1 MTKKL
6 YLIDGYGFLFRAY
19 HVMPPLTNSAGVPV
33 GAVYGFTNMMIKLL
47 KDHKPDYM
55 AVALDSGKETF
66 RTELYKDYKAN
77 RPEPPEDLRP
87 QFPLIRDVVEA
98 VGLKSFEL
106 PGFEA
111 DDVIATFTKRAVEQ
125 GIEVTIVSSDK
136 DLMQLVEDG
145 KVQMYDPVKT
155 KYINEK
161 DVVEKF
167 GVIPSKV
174 LDASALI
181 GDSSDNVPGAPGIGP
196 KTAAELI
203 NQFDNL
209 DELLVRTSEIKQP
222 KRREVLEQHREQILL
237 SRDLIRLHFDVPVT
251 ANFDECCEQ
260 KDDNRLLEF
269 CIKHG
274 FKSLVSKLSGGKITT
289 SMPLPSSY
297 SPSAPAPQKER
308 LPEENRVI
316 KTIAELKD
324 FTKGKEKIAFHFAE
338 TGIAACAEHQAVFL
352 KYGGGGADLFDTNV
366 VDERSVITELT
377 PLFQNVSVLKI
388 FHNIKPHYVVGMEG
402 FDDVQVMDYVTA
414 TGLNNG
420 ELEEIKLGRKAT
432 EDEFANAA
440 FQHVHEIFRRHSQHK
455 AKLLEV
461 RQLTIYEKIEKRMI
475 EVLSKMERYGAKIDA
490 SYLRNMSSV
499 FTDKMAAL
507 EKEIFAMAGS
517 EFNIGS
523 PAQLGEVLFE
533 RLGLPGGR
541 KSKKTGQYS
550 TGADVLE
557 ELSLEGHVIAE
568 KVLEYRQISKL
579 KSTYTDALPQQV
591 NTITGRIH
599 TTFQMTVANTGR
611 LSSQHPNLQNIP
623 IRSEEGKKIR
633 NAFIANAGNKLISA
647 DYSQIELRLLA
658 HVADIAPL
666 KEAFKNN
673 QDVHSIT
680 AQQVFGISEA
690 EVNADYR
697 RMAKTINF
705 GIIYGL
711 SAHGLAERLRI
722 PRQDAA
728 NFIAAYFRQY
738 PGIKEYMNRTI
749 AECKDNGYVET
760 ILGRKMHIRGINDKN
775 GAIRQFSE
783 RAAINAPLQGGAAD
797 IIKKAM
803 IELHKQNFPMTLQVH
818 DELLFEVPE
827 GAAEEMRGKI
837 VNIMQN
843 SVQIS
848 VPLLVE
854 AQIGNNWGEIH

>member
-1 MTKKL
+1 MSKKL
-6 YLIDGYGFLFRAY
+6 YIIDGYGFLFRAY
-19 HVMPPLTNSAGVPV
+19 HVMPPLTNPAGVPV
-33 GAVYGFTNMMIKLL
+33 GAVYGFTNMMIKLI

-66 RTELYKDYKAN
+66 RTELYKEYKAN
-77 RPEPPEDLRP
+77 RPEAPEDLRP
-87 QFPLIRDVVEA
+87 QFPLVRDAVEA

-106 PGFEA
+106 AGYEA
-111 DDVIATFTKRAVEQ
+111 DDVIATFTKRALEQ

-145 KVQMYDPVKT
+145 KVQMYDPVKA

-161 DVVEKF
+161 EVLEKF
-167 GVIPSKV
+167 GVVPAKV
-174 LDASALI
+174 LDAAALI

-209 DELLVRTSEIKQP
+209 DDLLVRTAEIKQP
-222 KRREVLEQHREQILL
+222 KRREVLEQNRDKILL
-237 SRDLIRLHFDVPVT
+237 SRELIRLHFDVPLP
-251 ANFDECCEQ
+251 ANFEECCEQ
-260 KDDNRLLEF
+260 KDDTRLMEF

-274 FKSLVSKLSGGKITT
+274 FRSLVSKLSGGKITT
-289 SMPLPSSY
+289 SMPLPA
-297 SPSAPAPQKER
+297 SALAPVVQIPRPA
-308 LPEENRVI
+308 EENRII
-316 KTIAELKD
+316 KTIDELQKFVAGKSKVAFY
-324 FTKGKEKIAFHFAE
+324 FTE
-338 TGIAACAEHQAVFL
+338 TVVAAASGHQAVYL
-352 KYGGGGADLFDTNV
+352 KYGSGGDDLFDTNII
-366 VDERSVITELT
+366 DEKQVIAALT
-377 PLFQNVSVLKI
+377 PVFQDASVLKL
-388 FHNIKPHYVVGMEG
+388 FHNIKPHYVVGLEG
-402 FDDVQVMDYVTA
+402 YDDVQVMDYVTA
-414 TGLNNG
+414 TGINNG
-420 ELEEIKLGRKAT
+420 DLTEIKLGKKST
-432 EDEFANAA
+432 EDEISAAA
-440 FQHVHEIFRRHSQHK
+440 FTHVHEIFARHAELK
-455 AKLLEV
+455 AKLIDV
-461 RQLTIYEKIEKRMI
+461 SQLTIYEKIEKRMI
-475 EVLSKMERYGAKIDA
+475 PVLSKMERYGAKIDA
-490 SYLRNMSSV
+490 NYLRGMSSA
-499 FTDKMAAL
+499 FTDKMAEL
-507 EKEIFAMAGS
+507 EKEIYALAGC

-523 PAQLGEVLFE
+523 PAQLGEVLFD
-533 RLGLPGGR
+533 RLGFEGGR

-557 ELSLEGHVIAE
+557 ELSIQGHVIAD
-568 KVLEYRQISKL
+568 KILEWRQLSKL

-591 NTITGRIH
+591 NTITGRVH

-611 LSSQHPNLQNIP
+611 LSSQNPNLQNIP

-666 KEAFKNN
+666 KEAFKNH
-673 QDVHSIT
+673 QDIHSIT
-680 AQQVFGISEA
+680 AQQVFGLQES

-722 PRQDAA
+722 PRHDAA
-728 NFIAAYFRQY
+728 EFIAKYFKQY

-803 IELHKQNFPMTLQVH
+803 IDLHKKNFPMTLQVH

-827 GAAEEMRGKI
+827 GNAEEMRTQI

-843 SVQIS
+843 AVQIS

-854 AQIGNNWGEIH
+854 ASIGNNWGEIH